1 MNKSN
6 ASHEDFTRATT
17 VTGSSDR
24 SFGLVFAGFLTLV
37 GLSPMLHHGGRPRA
51 YALVAAAVFL
61 AAGLIAPR
69 LLAPLNR
76 LWFRFGLL
84 LHKLVS
90 PVMMAVIFYLVVT
103 PMGLLMRWRGKD
115 PLHRRFDRAATSYWI
130 IRDPPGPP
138 AGTMS
143 NQF

>member
-1 MNKSN
+1 MNKPT
-6 ASHEDFTRATT
+6 ASHEDFSRATP

-24 SFGLVFAGFLTLV
+24 SFGLVFAAFLALV
-37 GLSPMLHHGGRPRA
+37 GLSPLLHHRGPRLEA
-51 YALVAAAVFL
+51 LVPAALFLAAALVA
-61 AAGLIAPR
+61 PT

-84 LHKLVS
+84 LHRLVS
-90 PVMMAVIFYLVVT
+90 PVMMAAIFYLVVT
-103 PMGLLMRWRGKD
+103 PAGLLMRWRGKD

-130 IRDPPGPP
+130 VRQPPGPP
-138 AGTMS
+138 AGSMS

>member
-1 MNKSN
+1 MNKPT
-6 ASHEDFTRATT
+6 ASHEDFSRATP

-24 SFGLVFAGFLTLV
+24 SFGLVFAAFLALV
-37 GLSPMLHHGGRPRA
+37 GLSPLLHHRGPRLEVLVPA
-51 YALVAAAVFL
+51 ALFLAAALVA
-61 AAGLIAPR
+61 PT

-84 LHKLVS
+84 LHRLVS
-90 PVMMAVIFYLVVT
+90 PVMMAAIFYLVVT
-103 PMGLLMRWRGKD
+103 PAGLLMRWRGKD

-130 IRDPPGPP
+130 VRQPPGPP
-138 AGTMS
+138 AGSMS